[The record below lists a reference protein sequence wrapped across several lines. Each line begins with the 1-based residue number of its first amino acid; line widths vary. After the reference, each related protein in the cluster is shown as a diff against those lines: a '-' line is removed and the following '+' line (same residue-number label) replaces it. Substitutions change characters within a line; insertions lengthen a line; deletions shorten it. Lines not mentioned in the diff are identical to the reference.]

1 MTDILFAIYQKVVYS
16 VCYGKKQKSQFEDRW
31 WMSLILWKKKTLKI
45 QSVDEIGILVD
56 ALALKEKI

>member
-1 MTDILFAIYQKVVYS
+1 MGIAI
-16 VCYGKKQKSQFEDRW
+16 ERN
-31 WMSLILWKKKTLKI
+31 KI